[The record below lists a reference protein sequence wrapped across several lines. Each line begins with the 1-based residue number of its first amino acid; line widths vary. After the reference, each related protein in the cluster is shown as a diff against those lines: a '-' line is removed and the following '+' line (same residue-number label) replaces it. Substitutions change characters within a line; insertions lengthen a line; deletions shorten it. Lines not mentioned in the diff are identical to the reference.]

1 MTSKAVSERASRAAA
16 GDGDARADRSL
27 RALFFS
33 FRGRIPRGA
42 FLLGSLLL
50 GLAFVLLFLLLD
62 RVASHG
68 ATLLLYL
75 PFFWAL
81 AALLAKRLH
90 DRGKS
95 PLWLLILLVPLFGPL
110 WIALELCAFPGTA
123 AENRY
128 GADPLYS
135 QVDYKVVT

>member
-16 GDGDARADRSL
+16 GDGDASGDRSL

-33 FRGRIPRGA
+33 FHGRIPRGD

-62 RVASHG
+62 RVAGHG

-110 WIALELCAFPGTA
+110 WIALELFAFPGTA

-128 GADPLYS
+128 GADPLHC
-135 QVDYKVVT
+135 QVDYKVVA